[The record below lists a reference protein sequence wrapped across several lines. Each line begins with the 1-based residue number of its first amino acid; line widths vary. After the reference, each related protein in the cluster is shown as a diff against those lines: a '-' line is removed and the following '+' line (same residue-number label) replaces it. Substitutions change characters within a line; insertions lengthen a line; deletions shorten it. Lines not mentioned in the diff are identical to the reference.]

1 MEEMEYGDDFTEK
14 MLSEFPITEKSRE
27 MLKAGTI
34 WQIVGF
40 SARKED
46 IEFHANIYQISYEAV
61 MRWKRYWQDLYIKAK
76 RNKAEL

>member
-14 MLSEFPITEKSRE
+14 MLSEFPITEKDE
-27 MLKAGTI
+27 ECIKAGCV

-46 IEFHANIYQISYEAV
+46 IEFHANMYQISYEAV
-61 MRWKRYWQDLYIKAK
+61 MRWKRHWQNLYIKAK
-76 RNKAEL
+76 RNNVEF